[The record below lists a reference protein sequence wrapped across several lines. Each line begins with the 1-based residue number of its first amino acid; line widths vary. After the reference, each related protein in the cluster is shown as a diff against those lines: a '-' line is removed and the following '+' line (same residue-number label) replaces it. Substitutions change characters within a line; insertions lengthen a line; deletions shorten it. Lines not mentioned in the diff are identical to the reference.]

1 MLPRDG
7 EPTGAA
13 WLDERESPPE
23 PSAVAAS
30 LERIRTGVHRW
41 LDRVDELAAAAVE
54 AALSAEKS
62 RAALQAE
69 LERRE
74 REWAEQL
81 RALEHDRLRLAEAW
95 EQLEREQVAALSAG
109 RPGDGPDRAP
119 RQGPSPEY
127 YRRPVELDDSVD
139 RTIVRQF
146 EALRKDVRRAAESRG
161 VSPG

>member
-1 MLPRDG
+1 MLPSDG
-7 EPTGAA
+7 EPTGKA
-13 WLDERESPPE
+13 WLDERDAPPD

-30 LERIRTGVHRW
+30 LDRIRTSVHRW

-54 AALSAEKS
+54 AALSAEKK

-81 RALEHDRLRLAEAW
+81 EALEHDRRQLAEAW
-95 EQLEREQVAALSAG
+95 ERLEREQVASLSAG
-109 RPGDGPDRAP
+109 RPGDDPSRAP
-119 RQGPSPEY
+119 RQAPPPEY

-139 RTIVRQF
+139 RTIIRQF